1 MTALTADWRHRPTH
15 HKVWAL
21 ADRPDKASVAA
32 KAMRVR
38 FFMGIRFGETEGLLN
53 APIATIGTYPV
64 MAVIVGAAT
73 AFSNESF
80 VVCLYLQTDKG
91 KHL

>member
-1 MTALTADWRHRPTH
+1 
-15 HKVWAL
+15 
-21 ADRPDKASVAA
+21 
-32 KAMRVR
+32 
-38 FFMGIRFGETEGLLN
+38 MGIRFGETEGLLN
-53 APIATIGTYPV
+53 TPIPTIGTYPV

>member
-1 MTALTADWRHRPTH
+1 
-15 HKVWAL
+15 V
-21 ADRPDKASVAA
+21 
-32 KAMRVR
+32 
-38 FFMGIRFGETEGLLN
+38 FFHGDSIWETEGLLN
-53 APIATIGTYPV
+53 APIPTIGTYPV
-64 MAVIVGAAT
+64 MAAIVGAAT